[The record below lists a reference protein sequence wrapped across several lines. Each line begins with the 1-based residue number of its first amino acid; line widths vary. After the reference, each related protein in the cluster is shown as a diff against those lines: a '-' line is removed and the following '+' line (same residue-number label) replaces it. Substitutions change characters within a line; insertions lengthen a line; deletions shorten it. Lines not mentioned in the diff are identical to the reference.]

1 MDPRGGTTDA
11 LAAAGGLSRLAEATG
26 VEFPALVK
34 ARRCSTESLADWR
47 RQLAALP
54 RDEDVA
60 VVLMGSRGRLEA
72 TEGSDDDFMCLVD
85 GEERPEAEV
94 RPTIREI
101 WGALGGG
108 GNPPGSEDIFG
119 VPAFSR
125 RLTTIGLEDDGNRN
139 LTRRILLLLESRSAL
154 GDEVFERVKD
164 DVLAA
169 YLQGL
174 KRDYLPPRFL
184 LNDVI
189 RYWRTIAVDFEAK
202 HRNRRGLE
210 WGLRNAKLRASRP
223 MLFAAGMLPVLE
235 CHRLRFA
242 EFAPFLAEQ
251 FEAVPADRIA
261 ACFLRHERQDA
272 GARALA
278 AYDGFVAMLDDGAAR
293 SELEDLAVAD
303 RDRSAAFHE
312 AKRLGT
318 EIRNALLSLFLDTPA
333 LYPLVREYAIL

>member
-1 MDPRGGTTDA
+1 MDPRGRTTDA
-11 LAAAGGLSRLAEATG
+11 LAAAGGLSRLAAATG
-26 VEFPALVK
+26 VEFPALVA
-34 ARRCSTESLADWR
+34 ARQRSTENLADWR
-47 RQLAALP
+47 RQLAALS

-85 GEERPEAEV
+85 GEERPETEV

-101 WGALGGG
+101 WDALGGS

-154 GDEVFERVKD
+154 GDEVFARVKA

-174 KRDYLPPRFL
+174 KRDFLPPRFL

-242 EFAPFLAEQ
+242 SFAPYLAEQ
-251 FEAVPADRIA
+251 FEAVPVDD
-261 ACFLRHERQDA
+261 RQDA

-278 AYDGFVAMLDDGAAR
+278 AYDGFIAMLDDGDAR
-293 SELEDLAVAD
+293 DELEHLSVAD

-318 EIRNALLSLFLDTPA
+318 EIRNALLSLLLDTPA